1 MPTPPRLPRLPVALA
16 AALLA
21 LPLALPLHAADG
33 DLDPTFDGG
42 AFTIGW
48 GAEDVRA
55 TALEPI
61 ANGGLLVGGVVS
73 EDGDVDGWVVVRL
86 AADGTRVIG
95 WDINFEV
102 VSAGDETM
110 ATNGYL
116 YDMRRDASD
125 RTYLAG
131 AADQGIDNEVPML
144 ARLTPQGGLD
154 DSFDGNG
161 LLVMT
166 DLPDAWEEVSTEAVE
181 ILADGRSVFV
191 GTCTHCPLA
200 EETWAWV
207 IRRLPDGAPDTSFS
221 GDGWHTFR
229 FPSGE
234 PYSNPD
240 SVAIDSSGRIVVGG
254 TDNAID
260 GDSWFARLTSSGN
273 FDGSFGGGDGFAGPF
288 AGRTVPALALDP
300 ATGRI
305 ASASRLAGNAYTGQ
319 VYVFTAA
326 GVPDSTFSGNGH
338 VDLNLETGTAI
349 QALSFQ
355 SDGKLL
361 AAGTINDNGA
371 NLSGFFLARMATDGA
386 LDDTFDDN
394 GVKRVEFDL
403 VPNAYDGA
411 YALTTMGGRLVAA
424 GLAGGDAGQEQE
436 MAVVRTQNAQIFSD
450 GFERGSTGA
459 WPGF

>member
-1 MPTPPRLPRLPVALA
+1 M
-16 AALLA
+16 
-21 LPLALPLHAADG
+21 
-33 DLDPTFDGG
+33 
-42 AFTIGW
+42 
-48 GAEDVRA
+48 
-55 TALEPI
+55 
-61 ANGGLLVGGVVS
+61 
-73 EDGDVDGWVVVRL
+73 
-86 AADGTRVIG
+86 
-95 WDINFEV
+95 
-102 VSAGDETM
+102 
-110 ATNGYL
+110 
-116 YDMRRDASD
+116 
-125 RTYLAG
+125 
-131 AADQGIDNEVPML
+131 
-144 ARLTPQGGLD
+144 
-154 DSFDGNG
+154 
-161 LLVMT
+161 
-166 DLPDAWEEVSTEAVE
+166 
-181 ILADGRSVFV
+181 
-191 GTCTHCPLA
+191 
-200 EETWAWV
+200 
-207 IRRLPDGAPDTSFS
+207 
-221 GDGWHTFR
+221 
-229 FPSGE
+229 
-234 PYSNPD
+234 
-240 SVAIDSSGRIVVGG
+240 
-254 TDNAID
+254 
-260 GDSWFARLTSSGN
+260 
-273 FDGSFGGGDGFAGPF
+273 
-288 AGRTVPALALDP
+288 PALALDP

-305 ASASRLAGNAYTGQ
+305 AGASRLSGNAYTGQ